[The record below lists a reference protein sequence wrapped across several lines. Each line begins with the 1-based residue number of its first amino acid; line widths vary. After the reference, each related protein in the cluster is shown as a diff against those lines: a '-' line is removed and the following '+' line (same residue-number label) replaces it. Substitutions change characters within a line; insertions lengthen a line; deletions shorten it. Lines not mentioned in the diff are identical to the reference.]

1 MVWRSY
7 YRPKQK
13 DPNSIAAL
21 ERLGKKELHDKKKFL
36 EDAIE
41 IIEKAFNLS
50 DYKERKNS
58 IPQKEIS
65 EENKKIIDKFSSIY
79 RNTKSDTKYY
89 AIKSFFGALKEGHI
103 ITNITCELDNE
114 TDKFIK
120 DFKNFT
126 DLIAKYQNESKIN
139 SKYNQ
144 SLLDIIKGNTHET
157 TLHRDKINNYKD
169 IRFTPE
175 LTEKYGAYYILDSIN
190 NNPYRYTFVELKD
203 NIVHPLRFKDEFW
216 SKAFELSLKEFEEVD
231 NVSSYDTNNLK
242 FASRRTY
249 LCGDFF
255 KDIQKIRDRHNY
267 LELEFVFPE
276 EYFLEVKQF
285 LLKFYNSYLRKIT
298 LINRSTKR
306 KVSLE
311 ENFNNIYVLSNKRYE
326 GIYKV
331 GWTSNLPEERAE
343 QLSSE
348 TGVLDP
354 FKVIYS
360 REFKDAENIEKEI
373 HKKFKLMRLRNNK
386 EFFKI
391 DKNLLIA
398 YIKSIK

>member
-21 ERLGKKELHDKKKFL
+21 ERLGKKELPDKKKFL

-126 DLIAKYQNESKIN
+126 DLIAKYQKESKIN

-190 NNPYRYTFVELKD
+190 NNPDRYTFVELKD

-231 NVSSYDTNNLK
+231 FVSSYGTNNLK

-298 LINRSTKR
+298 LINRTTKR

-373 HKKFKLMRLRNNK
+373 HKKFKLTRLRNNK

>member
-21 ERLGKKELHDKKKFL
+21 ERLGKKELPDKKKFL

-50 DYKERKNS
+50 DYKKQKNS

-126 DLIAKYQNESKIN
+126 DLIAKYQKESKIN

-144 SLLDIIKGNTHET
+144 SLLDIIEGNTYET
-157 TLHRDKINNYKD
+157 TLHRDKIKNYKD
-169 IRFTPE
+169 IRFTPK
-175 LTEKYGAYYILDSIN
+175 LTVKPGAYYILDSIN
-190 NNPYRYTFVELKD
+190 NNPDRYTFVELKD
-203 NIVHPLRFKDEFW
+203 NIVHPLRFKDEYW
-216 SKAFELSLKEFEEVD
+216 SKAFELSLKEFEKID

-242 FASRRTY
+242 FARRRTY

-255 KDIQKIRDRHNY
+255 KDIKKIRDRHNY

-306 KVSLE
+306 KV
-311 ENFNNIYVLSNKRYE
+311 
-326 GIYKV
+326 
-331 GWTSNLPEERAE
+331 
-343 QLSSE
+343 
-348 TGVLDP
+348 
-354 FKVIYS
+354 
-360 REFKDAENIEKEI
+360 
-373 HKKFKLMRLRNNK
+373 
-386 EFFKI
+386 
-391 DKNLLIA
+391 
-398 YIKSIK
+398 

>member
-1 MVWRSY
+1 
-7 YRPKQK
+7 
-13 DPNSIAAL
+13 
-21 ERLGKKELHDKKKFL
+21 
-36 EDAIE
+36 
-41 IIEKAFNLS
+41 
-50 DYKERKNS
+50 
-58 IPQKEIS
+58 
-65 EENKKIIDKFSSIY
+65 
-79 RNTKSDTKYY
+79 
-89 AIKSFFGALKEGHI
+89 
-103 ITNITCELDNE
+103 
-114 TDKFIK
+114 
-120 DFKNFT
+120 
-126 DLIAKYQNESKIN
+126 
-139 SKYNQ
+139 
-144 SLLDIIKGNTHET
+144 
-157 TLHRDKINNYKD
+157 
-169 IRFTPE
+169 
-175 LTEKYGAYYILDSIN
+175 
-190 NNPYRYTFVELKD
+190 
-203 NIVHPLRFKDEFW
+203 W

-231 NVSSYDTNNLK
+231 FVSSYGTNNLK

-298 LINRSTKR
+298 LINRTTKR

>member
-21 ERLGKKELHDKKKFL
+21 ERLGKKELPDKKKFL

-126 DLIAKYQNESKIN
+126 DLIAKYQKESKIN

-267 LELEFVFPE
+267 LELEFAFPE